1 MIQWI
6 KEMFLVMRQSIVLQI
21 KNRYTLGLL
30 VMSFLMLSFM
40 LLCMGEVK
48 EEKSKIYVGI
58 ANEDAGAFSDAVIA
72 GMKQKDLYGIV
83 TGEERDLLEKLKQG
97 ELSAVCIISDA
108 FSEQISEGNTEKLV
122 QIYET
127 KEKSAPL
134 LGDILAGVMMQE
146 ICTAKSYQ
154 TLISY
159 QEKAGRGYT
168 VSPEEYRDYVETVR
182 KVSNAEFSF
191 DIQYIKGSGQIVEK
205 PSQAVVYEQAI
216 FSVFALMTGC
226 IAMYSSL
233 PFWQNCH
240 GKLANRLRTL
250 PVRRGAVYAGSAL
263 AGFVLPMAFGIL
275 FLTGYAFRNRL
286 DFMQIILL
294 LICTVHYICVIV
306 CMMLLAAAGIKNQ
319 TVYQMGILAMILVF
333 GVFGLVSIVDGLFV
347 PEGTGY
353 WIPNAWYVRK
363 ITEVMQR

>member
-1 MIQWI
+1 M
-6 KEMFLVMRQSIVLQI
+6 
-21 KNRYTLGLL
+21 
-30 VMSFLMLSFM
+30 
-40 LLCMGEVK
+40 
-48 EEKSKIYVGI
+48 
-58 ANEDAGAFSDAVIA
+58 
-72 GMKQKDLYGIV
+72 
-83 TGEERDLLEKLKQG
+83 
-97 ELSAVCIISDA
+97 
-108 FSEQISEGNTEKLV
+108 
-122 QIYET
+122 
-127 KEKSAPL
+127 P
-134 LGDILAGVMMQE
+134 
-146 ICTAKSYQ
+146 
-154 TLISY
+154 
-159 QEKAGRGYT
+159 
-168 VSPEEYRDYVETVR
+168 
-182 KVSNAEFSF
+182 FSF
-191 DIQYIKGSGQIVEK
+191 DIQYMKASGQTVEK

-226 IAMYSSL
+226 IAMYSVL